1 MVIAKRIQV
10 YGRVQ
15 GVGFRWFT
23 CQEARQLGV
32 IGWVMNRPDGSVL
45 IHAQGSEDAVQSL
58 QTWAERGPTHAQV
71 TGLEAMLCPLE
82 DLSGFTTRGNG

>member
-23 CQEARQLGV
+23 CQEARLLGV
-32 IGWVMNRPDGSVL
+32 VGWVLNRPDGSVE
-45 IHAQGSEDAVQSL
+45 IHAQDSEPVHDHF
-58 QTWAERGPTHAQV
+58 T
-71 TGLEAMLCPLE
+71 AMKR
-82 DLSGFTTRGNG
+82 S